1 MKVITRANTWSRAL
15 FRASVL
21 TMVAAG
27 AAFSLLA
34 EEVSGDDAMIAV
46 AGWVRVKAAL
56 GEDFTAQPASV
67 REYTGQDGKG
77 KFYVVSL
84 AGGGFVVTSGDTEL
98 EPVIAYSKTG
108 TWVDDVTQNPLLAML
123 PIDVAA
129 ASAGLET
136 ASVQQ
141 QGGDAATQT
150 GGRRLAAAATST
162 AAPSGK
168 AAKWAELM
176 SAAAAKGGARLQAG
190 STTSNPS
197 DLRVGKLLTTA
208 WSQGHTTSPRVAYN
222 YYTPTV
228 GTDTNYR
235 FYSGCWATAGGQLLY
250 YHRWPQSSITM
261 TKDYTQTF
269 DGGAR
274 TYTAASGYQTTAGG
288 AYVAW
293 DGVPFGGTYDWN
305 NMGATSS
312 TANKQAIG
320 KLLRDVGISMYMDYT
335 SDGSGARFS
344 ALYLRLTDQFGYAN
358 AACKYSPSEDEW
370 KRGILASLDA
380 KLPVAVSVPGH
391 AILADGYGYQ
401 SDTLYVHFNMGWEG
415 SCDAWY
421 NPPDLTDAASG
432 FTSIQGIIYNVYPQ
446 GTPNCTIV
454 SGRLKDAS
462 DVVMP
467 NATVTAVNRTS
478 NARITATTDAKGIYA
493 LYLPAGDYSIGM
505 SDGSG
510 SAAAT
515 TLTVAECVS
524 TGFIRGDMT
533 KEANGTY
540 DGNLGSVADIH
551 GVELQLATIAVPVIS
566 PADGTVFAGPKRSVE
581 IACADA
587 SAVIR
592 YTTDGSE
599 PTSSSTLYEG
609 RFTVT
614 STTTVKA
621 KAFLAGEWGGATA
634 TATITKGPYYGTGGL
649 YPDTRASHAA
659 HWLDEREEMQEAT
672 GAWSNAVEYV
682 NGKITF
688 DRDNVFTTTEP
699 SKGAKTTIIT
709 KVTFDTWCADS
720 DGDTINANVRA
731 GVRIHEDG
739 CFQAYTL
746 VSGTKRWI
754 NLTGVTP
761 TEGTDYTVK
770 LVLDNRRMTYS
781 AAIVNGNTET
791 PLVAA
796 EGGATKFAFAN
807 QNRAGIEKVRFNGEG
822 KMESL
827 EGSYKSDGTYLKFR

>member
-1 MKVITRANTWSRAL
+1 MKVITHVKALRRAL

-27 AAFSLLA
+27 AAFPLLA

-129 ASAGLET
+129 AAAGLET
-136 ASVQQ
+136 ASVQP

-150 GGRRLAAAATST
+150 GGRRLAAGET
-162 AAPSGK
+162 ASVQQQGK

-176 SAAAAKGGARLQAG
+176 SAAKGGTRLQAG
-190 STTSNPS
+190 RITSNPG
-197 DLRVGKLLTTA
+197 DVRVGKLLTTA
-208 WSQGHTTSPRVAYN
+208 WSQGHHSYPRVAYN

-228 GTDTNYR
+228 DTDANYR
-235 FYSGCWATAGGQLLY
+235 FVCGCVATAGGQIMY
-250 YHRWPQSSITM
+250 YHQWPQSSITLL
-261 TKDYTQTF
+261 KNYTNNL
-269 DGGAR
+269 
-274 TYTAASGYQTTAGG
+274 YTAELGYQKPAGG
-288 AYVAW
+288 AYEPW

-320 KLLRDVGISMYMDYT
+320 KLLRDIGISVYMDYST
-335 SDGSGARFS
+335 SGGASRIS
-344 ALYLRLTDQFGYAN
+344 ALYLRFTDQFGYAN

-391 AILADGYGYQ
+391 AIVADGYGYQ
-401 SDTLYVHFNMGWEG
+401 GDTLYVHFNFGWEG
-415 SCDAWY
+415 SSDAWY
-421 NPPDLTDAASG
+421 NPPDLSQAGSNYTA
-432 FTSIQGIIYNVYPQ
+432 IQTIIYNIYPQ

-454 SGRLKDAS
+454 SGRMKDAS
-462 DVVMP
+462 DAVMA
-467 NATVTAVNRTS
+467 NATVTALNRTS
-478 NARITATTDAKGIYA
+478 RECITATTDANGIYA
-493 LYLPAGDYSIGM
+493 LFLPAGQYSIGM
-505 SDGSG
+505 GDGSG
-510 SAAAT
+510 SAVAT
-515 TLTVAECVS
+515 NLTVAACVS
-524 TGFIRGDMT
+524 TGFIRGDMY
-533 KEANGTY
+533 KESVGSY
-540 DGNLGSVADIH
+540 DGNLGSVEDIP
-551 GVELQLATIAVPVIS
+551 GVELKLATIAVPVIS
-566 PADGTVFAGPKRSVE
+566 PADGTSFYIGTRTVE

-587 SAVIR
+587 AAEIR

-599 PTSSSTLYEG
+599 PTSSSALYEG
-609 RFTVT
+609 PFTVS

-621 KAFLAGEWGGATA
+621 KAFLCGEWGGDTA
-634 TATITKGPYYGTGGL
+634 TATITKVPYYGDGGL
-649 YPDTRASHAA
+649 YPNTPASHAK
-659 HWLDEREEMQEAT
+659 HWLDEREEMQELT
-672 GAWSNAVEYV
+672 GTWQDPFEYV
-682 NGKITF
+682 DGKITF
-688 DRDNVFTTTEP
+688 DGENVFTTLEP
-699 SKGAKTTIIT
+699 SKGVRTTIIM
-709 KVTFDTWCADS
+709 KVSFGSWNEDMN
-720 DGDTINANVRA
+720 DGISNDKARA
-731 GVRIHEDG
+731 GVRVYKTG
-739 CFQAYTL
+739 CFQAYTQ
-746 VSGTKRWI
+746 VNGTRRWI
-754 NLTGVTP
+754 DLTGVTP
-761 TEGTDYTVK
+761 AHNTEYTVK
-770 LVLDNRRMTYS
+770 LVLNTKRMNYT

-796 EGGATKFAFAN
+796 DGGATRFAFAN
-807 QNRAGIEKVRFNGEG
+807 QDDAGIEKVRFNGEG